1 MLCIMHN
8 SLYMDDD
15 PGKGFCFLLEKS
27 ALKRER
33 RLPECRI
40 GISKIHLQ
48 TVSLAL

>member
-8 SLYMDDD
+8 SLYMDVDQEQRV
-15 PGKGFCFLLEKS
+15 LLSLGKS